1 MEVHVYSFVRVTFT
15 ALCKLL
21 FIVGVSLSA
30 ALCWVS
36 RCLWSNF
43 PLTIVSVINLG
54 KLYVCTHVHKL
65 IFLLL
70 PPEGY
75 NIIHGG
81 QYYAVYQPR
90 FVRIKVFSALD
101 FWSFALMIRLL
112 FSVTVFIIARS
123 STRGRRGMSSLL
135 WAKQC
140 PRKSGI

>member
-36 RCLWSNF
+36 HCLWSNF

-54 KLYVCTHVHKL
+54 KLYVCTRVHKV

-75 NIIHGG
+75 DIIHGG
-81 QYYAVYQPR
+81 QYYAVYQPL

-123 STRGRRGMSSLL
+123 SREVGEAWDSLL